1 MDGNAINKSLNERG
15 FLSPAIE
22 FVQAQYR
29 REYSQA
35 FSEVEELSDIAQAL
49 MMAAGIRRNEIHMLA
64 SLVFLQRAIR
74 NCQAA
79 IILCERGMVVEA
91 QTLTRTALEVTFYA
105 AALIKDASVY
115 SKIERSGNIAERKQA
130 NGIIG
135 TGSTLGLTEDQRVVL
150 QPVIQ
155 RGEGDDGKFDAY
167 QAAGVAG
174 LLPLYETIYRGFSGT
189 ASHAT
194 FRSLDS
200 SFVETEDGFSL
211 VSGPTTYHLEFTLG
225 ILKTC
230 LALPTQLL
238 RENFEFDD
246 LAPHAG

>member
-35 FSEVEELSDIAQAL
+35 FSEVEELSDIAQTL
-49 MMAAGIRRNEIHMLA
+49 MMAAGIRRNEIHMLT

-79 IILCERGMVVEA
+79 IILCERGLVVEA

-115 SKIERSGNIAERKQA
+115 LKIEREGNIAERKQA
-130 NGIIG
+130 NGIIQS
-135 TGSTLGLTEDQRVVL
+135 GSSVGLTEDHLDAL

-155 RGEGDDGKFDAY
+155 RGEGNGAGFTAY
-167 QAAGVAG
+167 EAARVAG
-174 LLPLYETIYRGFSGT
+174 LLPFYETIYRGFSGT

-194 FRSLDS
+194 LRSLDS
-200 SFVETEDGFSL
+200 SFVETEDGLSL

-230 LALPTQLL
+230 LALPMQLL

-246 LAPHAG
+246 LSSHIG